1 MKTALSIFLVAALG
15 AFGYLFTRIGY
26 DSAVADIGGGK
37 LKPEILTTTNFVYKA
52 VSALERP

>member
-1 MKTALSIFLVAALG
+1 MKVILSTILIAALG
-15 AFGYLFTRIGY
+15 AFGYLLTRIGY

>member
-26 DSAVADIGGGK
+26 DSAVTDIGSGK
-37 LKPEILTTTNFVYKA
+37 LKCEIITTTNFVYKA